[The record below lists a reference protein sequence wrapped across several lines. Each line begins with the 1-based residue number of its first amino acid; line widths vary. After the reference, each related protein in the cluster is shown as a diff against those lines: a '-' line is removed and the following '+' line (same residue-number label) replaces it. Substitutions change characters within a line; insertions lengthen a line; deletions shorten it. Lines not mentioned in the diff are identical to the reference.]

1 MIRLAAHMHNDPDM
15 KKRFGWYVLAT
26 TVVIP
31 IMSWGYSVLGFVF
44 ATFPRDYQWIL
55 GLLSP
60 LVRDLLIFMIQ
71 ECVYRAGGKGA
82 RNQYSI
88 RLTSSYYMEMR
99 HAIFLAIILG
109 SIATPIT
116 CYCVIGIKITYSCF
130 RYSHDF
136 SNGYNFFHMH
146 TRANSLVRI
155 SFRIVG
161 FIWQFSIC
169 QI

>member
-60 LVRDLLIFMIQ
+60 LVREIFIWMIQ
-71 ECVYRAGGKGA
+71 ETVYRGGGKGA

-88 RLTSSYYMEMR
+88 RLTSSYYMETR

-146 TRANSLVRI
+146 TRAKFFGQNW
-155 SFRIVG
+155 F
-161 FIWQFSIC
+161 
-169 QI
+169 